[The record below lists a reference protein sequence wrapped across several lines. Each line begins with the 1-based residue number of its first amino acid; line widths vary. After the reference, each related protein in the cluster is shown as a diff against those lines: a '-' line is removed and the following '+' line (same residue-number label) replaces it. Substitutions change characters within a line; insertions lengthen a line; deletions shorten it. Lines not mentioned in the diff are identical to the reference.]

1 MALQMQYTDSRGVS
15 YPASYWV
22 VDDIFTSKRMLQGSC
37 LVRGWRDAVAA
48 SQGLDTISERPVSA
62 TGAAF
67 IAMLTATLT
76 PGGPNIVALA
86 YGVAKQDEFFKDAK
100 DV

>member
-67 IAMLTATLT
+67 IAMLTDLDSRW
-76 PGGPNIVALA
+76 PKHRRSGLRGGET
-86 YGVAKQDEFFKDAK
+86 G
-100 DV
+100 